1 MPVITITSDSPTV
14 EVVQRRQAVDVLRR
28 SFMVEVTGPR
38 AGELPSYSGD
48 YIVVPTLSG
57 STLPTANKST
67 RRDIEVK
74 PIPTSKVSNPQGGYT
89 FVIG

>member
-1 MPVITITSDSPTV
+1 MPVTIKSDGPVV
-14 EVVQRRQAVDVLRR
+14 EIVQPGWSIDVRNR
-28 SFMVEVTGPR
+28 SFSVDVTGPR
-38 AGELPSYSGD
+38 SWELPSYSGD
-48 YIVVPTLSG
+48 YDVVPTLSG

-89 FVIG
+89 FMIG